1 MFRRPL
7 ILLTLILLVAG
18 AIGVASLG
26 FIDMPAPTT
35 RVEKAIP
42 SDRLPR

>member
-7 ILLTLILLVAG
+7 TLLILILLVGA
-18 AIGVASLG
+18 AIGIAALG
-26 FIDMPAPTT
+26 FVDMPAPTS

>member
-7 ILLTLILLVAG
+7 ILLTLILLVGA

-26 FIDMPAPTT
+26 FIDLPAPTV

>member
-7 ILLTLILLVAG
+7 TLLILILLVGA
-18 AIGVASLG
+18 AIGIASLG
-26 FIDMPAPTT
+26 FVDMPAPTT